1 MSHRLQ
7 WGWGGRSA
15 PGPCGT
21 TQLAAAG
28 PGGHCALKVDR
39 EVVGVCC
46 LELCDLVTPQRFCPI
61 SVSVLELE
69 LVAKPQESLET
80 D

>member
-28 PGGHCALKVDR
+28 PGGHCVLKVDR
-39 EVVGVCC
+39 EVVDDNVAV
-46 LELCDLVTPQRFCPI
+46 DKVYMA
-61 SVSVLELE
+61 VLTFVFRKNIAML
-69 LVAKPQESLET
+69 
-80 D
+80 

>member
-1 MSHRLQ
+1 MQ

-39 EVVGVCC
+39 EVVV
-46 LELCDLVTPQRFCPI
+46 DFKV
-61 SVSVLELE
+61 VVDKVYMAVLTVVFRKNIAML
-69 LVAKPQESLET
+69 
-80 D
+80 

>member
-1 MSHRLQ
+1 MQ

-28 PGGHCALKVDR
+28 PCGHCAVKVDR
-39 EVVGVCC
+39 EVVDDKV
-46 LELCDLVTPQRFCPI
+46 V
-61 SVSVLELE
+61 VNKVYKYMAVLT
-69 LVAKPQESLET
+69 VVFRKNIAKL
-80 D
+80 

>member
-1 MSHRLQ
+1 MQ

-39 EVVGVCC
+39 EVVDDKVVV
-46 LELCDLVTPQRFCPI
+46 DKVYMA
-61 SVSVLELE
+61 VLTVIAIL
-69 LVAKPQESLET
+69 
-80 D
+80 